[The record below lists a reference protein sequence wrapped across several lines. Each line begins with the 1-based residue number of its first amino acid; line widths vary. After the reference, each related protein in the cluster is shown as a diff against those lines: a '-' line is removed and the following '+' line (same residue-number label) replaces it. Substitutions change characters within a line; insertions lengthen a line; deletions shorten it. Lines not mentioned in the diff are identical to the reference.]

1 MNKVIL
7 IGRLTKDPN
16 VRYTPNGVP
25 VASFTIAV
33 DRQYKNQNGEKEAD
47 FINIAAWR
55 KLAETVG
62 KHLKKGA
69 RVCVCGA
76 LQTRSYEQ
84 DGVRKYITEVVADE
98 ATIIDWNGAQ
108 SSHGASDDYSFPQS
122 EPLYQLDETDDEVP
136 F

>member
-16 VRYTPNGVP
+16 MRYTPNSVP

-33 DRQYKNQNGEKEAD
+33 DRQYKNQNGEKETD
-47 FINIAAWR
+47 FINIVAWR

-108 SSHGASDDYSFPQS
+108 SSQGASSDYSFPQS